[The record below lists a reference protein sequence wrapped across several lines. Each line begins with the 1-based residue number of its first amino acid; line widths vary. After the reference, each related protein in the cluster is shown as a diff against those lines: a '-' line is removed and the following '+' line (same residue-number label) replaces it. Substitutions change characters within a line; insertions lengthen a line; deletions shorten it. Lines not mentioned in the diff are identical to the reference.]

1 MLQLYPFLW
10 PLIVVISLIWA
21 SQLPSLWSSEYLSVY
36 QAVPYGLGALLVALS
51 IPFRQGRVAILAV
64 MYMAIFAII
73 QIWLQQPME
82 IAFSQKVF
90 VIIAVAVPLNLA
102 VMSFCSEQPL
112 LSPLGMMSLAVALS
126 QFLIA
131 YLLVQHE
138 ASFDSWLESWLAV
151 RPVSWLW
158 QPISCLLMALACL
171 MTLAWRYYKYRQTFD
186 LDLAVTIVIA
196 TWMLAMFEQ
205 AYVSATGVIA
215 MQLILC
221 RSFLSSSYRMAFY
234 DELTQLPGRRALVS
248 DLKHASRSYCMAM
261 TDVDHFKKFNDTY
274 GHDTGDDV
282 LKLVAAKLAN
292 VTGGGR
298 AYRFGGEEFAVV
310 FRNAE
315 PAACVPHLEALREAI
330 GCYDLIVRD
339 ASARPDS
346 NKLGRQQRGQKP
358 KKLKTTHVTI
368 SLGLAQRQTGEDY
381 EAVMKRADQAL
392 YKAKENGRNRLELAD

>member
-1 MLQLYPFLW
+1 MLQLSPLIWPF
-10 PLIVVISLIWA
+10 IVVISLIWA
-21 SQLPSLWSSEYLSVY
+21 SQLPSLWSDEYLSVY
-36 QAVPYGLGALLVALS
+36 QAVPYALGGLLIALS
-51 IPFRQGRVAILAV
+51 IPFRQGRVAVLAA
-64 MYMAIFAII
+64 MYMAVYAII

-82 IAFSQKVF
+82 ILFSQKVF
-90 VIIAVAVPLNLA
+90 VLLAIALPINLA
-102 VMSFCSEQPL
+102 LMSFCSEQPL
-112 LSPLGMMSLAVALS
+112 LSPLGMMSVAIALS
-126 QFLIA
+126 QLLVA
-131 YLLVQHE
+131 YLLIQHE
-138 ASFDSWLESWLAV
+138 ASFDLWLNSWLQV

-158 QPISCLLMALACL
+158 QPVSCVLLALACTI
-171 MTLAWRYYKYRQTFD
+171 TLVWRYLKHQQSFD
-186 LDLAVTIVIA
+186 LDLAVSILLA
-196 TWMLAMFEQ
+196 SWMLAMFEQ
-205 AYVSATGVIA
+205 AYVSASGIIA
-215 MQLILC
+215 MLLILC

-248 DLKHASRSYCMAM
+248 DLKHASRGYCMAM

-282 LKLVAAKLAN
+282 LKLVAAKLAK

-310 FRNAE
+310 FRNTE

-330 GCYDLIVRD
+330 GSYDLVVRD

-358 KKLKTTHVTI
+358 KKMKTTHVTI